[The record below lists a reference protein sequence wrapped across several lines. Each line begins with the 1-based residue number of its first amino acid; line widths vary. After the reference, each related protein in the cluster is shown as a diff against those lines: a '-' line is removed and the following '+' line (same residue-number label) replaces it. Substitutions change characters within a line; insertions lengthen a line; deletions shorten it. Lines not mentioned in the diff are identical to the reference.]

1 MGIVAQLLERTRKEK
16 MMNIGIPEIFLMMC
30 IGLILLALF
39 VAGVVLVIW
48 LVRRSNKAVP
58 DSVQAPG
65 APATALSLAQDRYA
79 RGEISREEY
88 QQIVSDLSQK

>member
-1 MGIVAQLLERTRKEK
+1 MPFQNGLGILL
-16 MMNIGIPEIFLMMC
+16 MIC
-30 IGLILLALF
+30 AGLILLALF
-39 VAGVVLVIW
+39 VAGVVLIIW